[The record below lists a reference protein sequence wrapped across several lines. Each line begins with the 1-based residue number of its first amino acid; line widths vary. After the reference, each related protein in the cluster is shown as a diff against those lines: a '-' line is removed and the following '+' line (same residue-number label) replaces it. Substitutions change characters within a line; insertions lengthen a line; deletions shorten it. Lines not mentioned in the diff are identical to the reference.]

1 MRMRNHPIFFGLLL
15 LAAIGLFFVL
25 AAYAV
30 LTAAKGDAFL
40 SAGGPKIAVVEVEG
54 IISDSRDVVEQL
66 DIYEKNNDV
75 RAVILRINSPGGG
88 VVPSQEIYAKVLKVR
103 ERKTVVVSMGV
114 LAASG
119 GYYIASAADRIVAN
133 PGTVTGSIGVIM
145 QFSQFDELLEKI
157 GLKTR
162 VIKSGVYKDTGSPFR
177 DMTAEERLILQD
189 MVDDIHD
196 QFIEA
201 VLANRDISREKLME
215 ISEARIFTGRQA
227 LKEGLVDEL
236 GGFEDAVT
244 VAATLA
250 GIVGEPTVLY
260 PQKKKGLL
268 RYLLSEAASA
278 LTGALLEND
287 VNVSYLYR
295 DGIPSL
301 SR

>member
-1 MRMRNHPIFFGLLL
+1 MRNHPIFFGLLL

-30 LTAAKGDAFL
+30 LTVAKGDAFL
-40 SAGGPKIAVVEVEG
+40 PAGGPKIAVVEIEG
-54 IISDSRDVVEQL
+54 IIGDSRDVNEQL
-66 DIYEKNNDV
+66 DAYEKNDDV

-88 VVPSQEIYAKVLKVR
+88 VVPSQEIYDKVLKLR

-145 QFSQFDELLEKI
+145 QFSQVDELLEKI
-157 GLKTR
+157 GLKAR
-162 VIKSGVYKDTGSPFR
+162 VIKSGIYKDTGSPLR
-177 DMTAEERLILQD
+177 DMTDEERLILQE
-189 MVDDIHD
+189 MVDDIHN

-201 VLANRDISREKLME
+201 VLANRDIPREKLMK
-215 ISEARIFTGRQA
+215 ISEARVFTGRQA

-236 GGFEDAVT
+236 GGFEDAVA
-244 VAATLA
+244 VAADLA
-250 GIVGEPTVLY
+250 GIEGEPTIIY
-260 PQKKKGLL
+260 PRKRGGLL
-268 RYLLSEAASA
+268 HYLLSEAASA
-278 LTGALLEND
+278 LSEALAKND
-287 VNVSYLYR
+287 MNISYLYR
-295 DGIPSL
+295 GGLPSL

>member
-1 MRMRNHPIFFGLLL
+1 MRNHPIFFGLLL

-177 DMTAEERLILQD
+177 DMTDEERLILQD

>member
-1 MRMRNHPIFFGLLL
+1 MRNHPIFFGLLL